1 MFILIKVHIA
11 MKDLYNFSFF
21 TLKQKQIAKT
31 RKANF
36 STKSGFKYI
45 YHCAQRYEMVFFL
58 WNPVDV

>member
-36 STKSGFKYI
+36 FKEI
-45 YHCAQRYEMVFFL
+45 WF
-58 WNPVDV
+58 